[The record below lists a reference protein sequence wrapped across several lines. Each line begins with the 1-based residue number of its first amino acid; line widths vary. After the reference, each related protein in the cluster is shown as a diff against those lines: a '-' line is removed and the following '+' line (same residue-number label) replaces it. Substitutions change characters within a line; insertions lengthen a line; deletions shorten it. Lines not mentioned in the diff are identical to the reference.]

1 MLQPDP
7 PASQPRVREHRR
19 HPQDGTESKLIY
31 KKKGR
36 RKKKKFTENFEQKK
50 GAKTQ
55 RKRNMGTRGTKGLVG
70 GTKNWWKALVSLL
83 SSHQG

>member
-1 MLQPDP
+1 MGKRTQK
-7 PASQPRVREHRR
+7 ASTN
-19 HPQDGTESKLIY
+19 GTESKLIY
-31 KKKGR
+31 KKKKKGKG

-55 RKRNMGTRGTKGLVG
+55 RKRNTGTRGTKGLVG
-70 GTKNWWKALVSLL
+70 GTKNWWKALESLL